1 MVLDVDVGVVT
12 ASGVAAIAAFD
23 CHAIVG
29 RQSPDAV
36 TTVHDDADVV
46 KACSIMLRRD
56 NKDVEE
62 EDDVDNDDVDDEQEE
77 ESKESVVVGVLSLS
91 KALNTDDDDDDENV
105 VVGRNVFV
113 VVTKSLGNKLD
124 RYCCC
129 CLYRVSCRC

>member
-1 MVLDVDVGVVT
+1 MVFGVDVGVVAST
-12 ASGVAAIAAFD
+12 AAVAA
-23 CHAIVG
+23 VG

-46 KACSIMLRRD
+46 KACSIMFRRD
-56 NKDVEE
+56 NKDVVEADDDDEDDDDMDDAKEE
-62 EDDVDNDDVDDEQEE
+62 E
-77 ESKESVVVGVLSLS
+77 ESVVVGVLPIS
-91 KALNTDDDDDDENV
+91 KARNTDDDDDDEDEDDNV

-129 CLYRVSCRC
+129 CLYCVSCRC